1 MNERLLSPED
11 LVRITSARRYSKQ
24 RRWFKQQFGIDVVCN
39 GRGEVIMLWS
49 VFDALVLEKWRPAL
63 GADAM
68 PASTRRRQFAP
79 ARLLARVLMPRV
91 RGVRFESG
99 AAR

>member
-11 LVRITSARRYSKQ
+11 LIRITSARRYSKQ

-49 VFDALVLEKWRPAL
+49 AFDALVLREWNL
-63 GADAM
+63 
-68 PASTRRRQFAP
+68 TRTSAP
-79 ARLLARVLMPRV
+79 EPKDVEL
-91 RGVRFESG
+91 FYD
-99 AAR
+99 

>member
-24 RRWFKQQFGIDVVCN
+24 RRWFKQEFGIDVVCN

-49 VFDALVLEKWRPAL
+49 VFDALVLKKWNL
-63 GADAM
+63 
-68 PASTRRRQFAP
+68 TRTSAP
-79 ARLLARVLMPRV
+79 EPKD
-91 RGVRFESG
+91 FELFYD
-99 AAR
+99 